1 MIVKDKLNHTAFST
15 ALNRMKTD
23 TSKAIVVDNADY
35 EWKLLRR

>member
-23 TSKAIVVDNADY
+23 TSEAIVIDNADY
-35 EWKLLRR
+35 E